1 MKNHP
6 LNSFTFSTNKYS
18 FYDFSYFLQVSNFII
33 YSLVFACSLILVFT
47 GVSNMR
53 TNQQK
58 RTKPLP
64 RGAGTRSISI
74 RSNKNLLA
82 TTNSVRT
89 EGIVSVET
97 TNETSYKPRLR
108 QNLRIKVMRTQ
119 IGFLKVHK
127 AASTTVQAIFLRFGW
142 KRNLTFVLPPEFNY
156 FRYPNIIS
164 LYDPLNE
171 RNMLPPPVN
180 TSFDILCHHV
190 LYDKEAWDKVLPLG
204 YALIGSVRDPWE
216 LFKSMLRYMD
226 PWYIETMK
234 SQDKVATFLQDPLKF
249 EPNDTQLSFTN
260 NRMSI
265 EFGVIPDIIKTRNF
279 TGFQEFLQKIGQEFD
294 LVIIA
299 EQLDESLILLRRFLN
314 WSLKDIL
321 YTSKNVR
328 NMTYPAKDI
337 PRKTDLD
344 KFKTFCAFDYLLYDF
359 FKQKLKNQ
367 ILAEGHLFSSEVRC
381 FQEIQEVVENFCKRF
396 LKHIPFVVI
405 AESEWNPE
413 FLVDR
418 EDCDLLLKYEITFTQ
433 EIRKRQYGSATW
445 KANSYANVTATNGTT
460 DFQGPG

>member
-1 MKNHP
+1 M
-6 LNSFTFSTNKYS
+6 ST
-18 FYDFSYFLQVSNFII
+18 
-33 YSLVFACSLILVFT
+33 
-47 GVSNMR
+47 R
-53 TNQQK
+53 QQK
-58 RTKPLP
+58 RLKLLP
-64 RGAGTRSISI
+64 RLAGTRSVSI
-74 RSNKNLLA
+74 RNYQNLLE
-82 TTNSVRT
+82 TTNYVRT
-89 EGIVSVET
+89 EGIASFET
-97 TNETSYKPRLR
+97 TNETSYNYRLH
-108 QNLRIKVMRTQ
+108 QYSKIKVLRTQ

-164 LYDPLNE
+164 LYDPPNE

-216 LFKSMLRYMD
+216 LFKSMLSYMN
-226 PWYIETMK
+226 PYYIRRMK
-234 SQDKVATFLQDPLKF
+234 SDDKVTTFLQDPLKF

-265 EFGVIPDIIKTRNF
+265 EFGVNPDIIKTRDF
-279 TGFQEFLQKIGQEFD
+279 KGFQEFLQKIGQEFD

-299 EQLDESLILLRRFLN
+299 EQLDESLILLKRFLN

-328 NMTYPAKDI
+328 NMTYTAKDI
-337 PRKTDLD
+337 PRKNNLD

-359 FKQKLKNQ
+359 FKQKLKTQ
-367 ILAEGHLFSSEVRC
+367 ILAEGPLFSSEVRR
-381 FQEIQEVVENFCKRF
+381 FQEIQEHVENFCKRF
-396 LKHIPFVVI
+396 PKHIPFVGI

-413 FLVDR
+413 FLVGR

-445 KANSYANVTATNGTT
+445 KRKLIRKANRHTELRIFRGLDSAVVKHSLVTAARESSSILGIDKESEQTNGTT
-460 DFQGPG
+460 NFQGPG